1 MQQLI
6 GNMTAD
12 QFTQFIGL
20 LIGCVIIFFGSFAL
34 IEALVHSIIDGW
46 LFRKGALYYG
56 SLRYLNKLFKK
67 LKTIKSI
74 DTKRK
79 EAFETYPKFK
89 EAYIR
94 TFDRMLQSDFYK
106 INKPTWNSGE
116 EVFAWWV
123 SDKQKKIEMDENQL
137 TFESE
142 VLKNV

>member
-20 LIGCVIIFFGSFAL
+20 LIGCVIIFFGSLAL

-74 DTKRK
+74 QELDFTNAELRSVIHMLRYQRAIPKIMYKRLLEK
-79 EAFETYPKFK
+79 QEQIHYQRKSELFED
-89 EAYIR
+89 EYI
-94 TFDRMLQSDFYK
+94 FNPF
-106 INKPTWNSGE
+106 
-116 EVFAWWV
+116 
-123 SDKQKKIEMDENQL
+123 
-137 TFESE
+137 
-142 VLKNV
+142 